1 MSPKRLVL
9 VTRRFWPLVGGAE
22 AVMANLAAELHAQ
35 GHRVTL
41 LTAQWEAAW
50 PDEIHHRG
58 VRVLRLP
65 QPQISFVGTLVYIR
79 ELARWLRRHAG
90 EIDLAYVSM
99 LKHDAFGA
107 IAAARAKF
115 PVVLRAEGAG
125 ETGDCH
131 WQLEARCGRR
141 IKQRCQQA
149 QALVAPSPAI
159 ERELIAAG
167 FARTKIVSIP
177 NGVAI
182 PVDETEGATPGVA
195 AETRRDARAALAVAH
210 PGLTL
215 AADAPL
221 AVYTGRLH
229 ENKGLFDLVDAWP
242 LISAR
247 RPSARLW
254 FVGEGPLRQA
264 LAERIESRGLG
275 NRMMVAGP
283 FDKVDEVLEAADL
296 YVLPS
301 REEGMSLALLE
312 AMAAGLPVVASDIPG
327 NRLLVEH
334 GQHGLLTPVGEVEA
348 LAEAINRLWDEPAL
362 ARRLADSARA
372 RVAAEYSLARM
383 CDEHLRLFERLIADF
398 RS

>member
-1 MSPKRLVL
+1 MSPMRLVL

-22 AVMANLAAELHAQ
+22 AVMANLATELHAQ
-35 GHRVTL
+35 GHHVTL

-50 PDEIHHRG
+50 PAEIHHRG

-65 QPQISFVGTLVYIR
+65 QPQMRFVGTLVYVR

-107 IAAARAKF
+107 IAAARGKF

-125 ETGDCH
+125 ESGDCH

-149 QALVAPSPAI
+149 QALIAPSPAI
-159 ERELIAAG
+159 EGELIAAG
-167 FARTKIVSIP
+167 YGRTKIVSIP
-177 NGVAI
+177 NGVGI
-182 PVDETEGATPGVA
+182 PVDDADRTSPCVA
-195 AETRRDARAALAVAH
+195 AEVRKDARAALAVAH

-215 AADAPL
+215 AADARL

-242 LISAR
+242 LITAR
-247 RPSARLW
+247 RPEARLW
-254 FVGEGPLRQA
+254 FVGEGPLRQT

-275 NRMMVAGP
+275 NRMMIAGP

-312 AMAAGLPVVASDIPG
+312 AMAAGLPIVASDIPG
-327 NRLLVEH
+327 NRLLIEH
-334 GQHGLLTPVGEVEA
+334 GQHGLLTPVGQIEA
-348 LAEAINRLWDEPAL
+348 LAAAINRLWDDPAFAQQL
-362 ARRLADSARA
+362 AAGARA

-383 CDEHLRLFERLIADF
+383 CGEHLRLFERLIAEF
-398 RS
+398 GS